1 MGKIKEII
9 IDTINETEQLST
21 NELIVLLKQKNK
33 QLNVKNEIFEFLT
46 DEQLI
51 GLITQKNLLIISNS
65 IK

>member
-21 NELIVLLKQKNK
+21 NELIILLKQKNK